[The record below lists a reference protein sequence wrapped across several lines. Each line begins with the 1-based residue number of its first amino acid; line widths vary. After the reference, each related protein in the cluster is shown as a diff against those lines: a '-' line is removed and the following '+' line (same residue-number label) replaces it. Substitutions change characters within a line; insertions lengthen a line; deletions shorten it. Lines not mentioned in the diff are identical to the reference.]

1 MESLI
6 IMQTGNLQDN
16 TVILILFC
24 LVLALIWIFIMVM
37 NKDTNRKYEIIR
49 RELDTLVRKNENI
62 DIVTAKIK
70 SERVNSQKNF
80 KLLYDKSSDIITL
93 NDFLKAISI
102 SREEFNRL
110 IDSSKKEE
118 HFEFEYSVK
127 DEGVERFVRAYA
139 HIISN
144 NRVDIILT
152 DITYERIGDITYK
165 IDEGIDP
172 LTGLINRNNYKRE
185 IKKLIDDYR
194 FSYGAFLFIDID
206 EFQTYNKIYG
216 HEFGDEVIKAFAAR
230 LKGYSDEKTV
240 VFRFVGDQ
248 FGVYRHGFNKRKDM
262 ESFFNDIKTRL
273 TINTLIN
280 NTEVNI
286 TCSIGISI
294 LSFDVATEDG
304 LYKYAEFAMQEAK
317 KIRKPSETTLNY
329 FNKNQYEKYKK
340 INKKQLRLQKVI
352 DDRKYYS
359 IFQPIVNL
367 DDMSLYGI
375 EGLTRIKD
383 RTYRSI
389 VDFLDIAKEK
399 GLEDYASMKF
409 GVNVYKDYI
418 RSSFYNKIK
427 IFINVNFSEMND
439 DDGYRYVAETKNE
452 LKNIGVDTDSI
463 DNHTNIVVEFSERT
477 SYNVDEKVENM
488 LNKYRQQNIQIAI
501 DDFGA
506 GYANESLILKMKPD
520 IVKLDKELISN
531 IDKDEYTKTVTTNII
546 TMLKKLGVKIVAE
559 GIETKE
565 EFDFVRALGV
575 DFGQGCY
582 IQKPTK
588 IEEIKL
594 DYSEIIK

>member
-1 MESLI
+1 MI
-6 IMQTGNLQDN
+6 
-16 TVILILFC
+16 
-24 LVLALIWIFIMVM
+24 M
-37 NKDTNRKYEIIR
+37 NKDTNRKYEIVR

-80 KLLYDKSSDIITL
+80 KLLYDNSGDIITL

-102 SREEFNRL
+102 SREEFNRF
-110 IDSSKKEE
+110 INSSKKEE
-118 HFEFEYSVK
+118 HFEFEYTVK
-127 DEGVERFVRAYA
+127 DEDIEKFIRAYA
-139 HIISN
+139 HIISD

-152 DITYERIGDITYK
+152 DITYERSGNITYQV
-165 IDEGIDP
+165 DDGIDP
-172 LTGLINRNNYKRE
+172 LTGLINRNNYKKE

-194 FSYGAFLFIDID
+194 FSYGVFLFVDIN
-206 EFQTYNKIYG
+206 EFQSYNKMYG
-216 HEFGDEVIKAFAAR
+216 HEFGDEVIKLFAAK
-230 LKGYSDEKTV
+230 LKGYIDEKTV

-262 ESFFNDIKTRL
+262 DSFLEDIKNRL
-273 TINTLIN
+273 TINTSIN
-280 NTEVNI
+280 DIEVNL

-329 FNKNQYEKYKK
+329 FNKNEYDKYKK
-340 INKKQLRLQKVI
+340 VNKKQLRLQKVI

-359 IFQPIVNL
+359 VFQPIVYL
-367 DDMSLYGI
+367 EDMSLYGI
-375 EGLTRIKD
+375 EGLTRIQD

-389 VDFLDIAKEK
+389 FDFLDIAKEK
-399 GLEDYASMKF
+399 GLEDYVSMKF
-409 GVNVYKDYI
+409 GANVYKDYI
-418 RSSFYNKIK
+418 ESSLFDKIK
-427 IFINVNFSEMND
+427 IFINVNFA
-439 DDGYRYVAETKNE
+439 DDGQRDKYNEE
-452 LKNIGVDTDSI
+452 LKEELNYIGVDIKGINDFSS
-463 DNHTNIVVEFSERT
+463 IVVELSERT
-477 SYNVDEKVENM
+477 SYSVDEGTEEI
-488 LNKYRQQNIQIAI
+488 LNRYKSENIQIAI
-501 DDFGA
+501 DDFGT

-520 IVKLDKELISN
+520 IVKLDRQLISN

-565 EFDFVRALGV
+565 ELDFVRALGV
-575 DFGQGCY
+575 DFGQGYY